1 MPLGFPT
8 TKHVHKLWGGPPSAA
23 PSAAD
28 APVGLLALASAD
40 FIVPACGTRASHAD
54 QAGGPPYSGC
64 HIPALGIAKF
74 GFDGP
79 KNKRGPSRTRN
90 A

>member
-1 MPLGFPT
+1 MPFGFLT
-8 TKHVHKLWGGPPSAA
+8 TEHVHKLWGGP

-40 FIVPACGTRASHAD
+40 FIVPACGTRASRAD
-54 QAGGPPYSGC
+54 QAGGPRYRGC

-79 KNKRGPSRTRN
+79 KNKRGPSRTI
-90 A
+90 AAS